1 MTLKRWNGTSF
12 TDATTLKRWSGSAW
26 VDITTAKRW
35 SGSAWVDITLPGGV
49 GAVVSVTTDKASISS
64 VVFGGGLAVDMTSPA
79 VTATTTGGTGPYT
92 YLWTRVSG
100 SYGITCNYPTS
111 PNTSFSAN
119 VPRDQGYTT
128 VFQVVATDSLGATDT
143 ALVTVTLD
151 HETTEMGGL

>member
-1 MTLKRWNGTSF
+1 MSLKRWNGSSMI
-12 TDATTLKRWSGSAW
+12 DLSTLKRWDGTAM
-26 VDITTAKRW
+26 VDLTIAKRW
-35 SGSAWVDITLPGGV
+35 DGTSFVDLGLTGPGTT
-49 GAVVSVTTDKASISS
+49 VSVTTDKASVSS